1 MQNSHVVLIVADDAA
16 FPRDVLSRW
25 QTERI
30 VPSFTVMSTE
40 LFHGAGVGDFDV
52 AIIGP
57 VRTGRLA
64 SILKSM
70 DTGSHPVIC
79 VLQSASQLPGPPT
92 SGLFGFA
99 LGGVDLQSMRM
110 EHPRPLLIQQHEGWL
125 DALVLVASECLKRV
139 DLIAR
144 VRKAEQVSAV
154 NARNAALGRYMLEN
168 RHGFN
173 NLLTTLLGNSEL
185 LLMEPNSLA
194 ETARD
199 QVETI
204 HKMALHMHEI
214 MQRFS
219 SIAVEMQ
226 VAEKQSQDETAKLSQ
241 LTASNS

>member
-25 QTERI
+25 QTERV
-30 VPSFTVMSTE
+30 VPSFTIMSTE
-40 LFHGAGVGDFDV
+40 LFHGAPVGDFDV

-79 VLQSASQLPGPPT
+79 VLQSASQL
-92 SGLFGFA
+92 
-99 LGGVDLQSMRM
+99 QSMRM

-139 DLIAR
+139 DLVAR
-144 VRKAEQVSAV
+144 VRKAEQAAAV

-185 LLMEPNSLA
+185 LLMEANGLA

-226 VAEKQSQDETAKLSQ
+226 VAEKQSQDETEKLSH